1 MEELADSCWLQDPC
15 CLEKRRHG
23 QEPGAERFFADPV
36 DGEEVEVWT
45 SRGCIGIWFG
55 FGGLLVPR
63 ARRIGE
69 PWHFGEHQAL
79 RGVRFKCL

>member
-15 CLEKRRHG
+15 FLEKGRHG
-23 QEPGAERFFADPV
+23 QEPGAERLFADPV

-45 SRGCIGIWFG
+45 SRECIGIGFG

-69 PWHFGEHQAL
+69 P
-79 RGVRFKCL
+79 